1 MTSNEL
7 RAYIQASPALMA
19 MLPNCAA
26 IATWITGNVT
36 VKIPTVVGI
45 DHFLN
50 ALGTTAG
57 NTLLDALS
65 DMETDPIAEFKYIYP
80 QIAAGTLRLD
90 RTYVWEAFESITGEE
105 GSLIDQDDFDA
116 IMAGVREPIVV
127 TGAEVKAA
135 LGPM

>member
-26 IATWITGNVT
+26 IATWITENEYRKMPIVA
-36 VKIPTVVGI
+36 GI

-65 DMETDPIAEFKYIYP
+65 DTETDPIAEFKYIYP

-90 RTYVWEAFESITGEE
+90 RTYVWEAFESITDDKDG
-105 GSLIDQDDFDA
+105 LIDQDDFDA